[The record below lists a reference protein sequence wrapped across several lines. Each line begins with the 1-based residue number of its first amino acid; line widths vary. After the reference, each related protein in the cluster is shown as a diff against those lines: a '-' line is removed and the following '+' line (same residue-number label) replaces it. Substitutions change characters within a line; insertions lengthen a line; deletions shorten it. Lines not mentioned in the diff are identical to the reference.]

1 MKNKITNFHPV
12 AKVVSSTLVELPA
25 PSSISYIWNWGSILG
40 TTLMIQII
48 TGILLAS
55 HYNARVEQAFSST
68 IHITREVIEGWILRF
83 FHINGASFFFLIIFI
98 HISRGI
104 IFSSFK
110 GKETWISGISI
121 LFILIGTAFM
131 GYVLPWGQISFWGAT
146 VITNL
151 VSAIPFIGNYIVQW
165 LWGGFSVGQATL
177 NRFFAIHFLLP
188 FILSAFIIIH
198 LASLHMTGSN
208 SPTGVKTNTDKIM
221 FHPFFSAKD
230 LLGIILF
237 VWVLS
242 LVSLLAPFSIG
253 DPENFNP
260 ANPLNTPIHIQPE
273 WYFLFA
279 YAILRSIPNKLGG
292 VIALVLSILII
303 SIFPFKGKI
312 SLSSKFSP
320 IKKNIF
326 WFLGIIFCILTWA
339 GAKPVE
345 PPFEALSLFIRG
357 LYFSIILT
365 F

>member
-1 MKNKITNFHPV
+1 MKNKPTNLHPV
-12 AKVVSSTLVELPA
+12 AKTISSTLIELPA

-40 TTLMIQII
+40 STLAIQII

-55 HYNARVEQAFSST
+55 HYNARVEIAFSST
-68 IHITREVIEGWILRF
+68 IHITREVIEGWLLRF
-83 FHINGASFFFLIIFI
+83 LHINGASLFFIVIFI
-98 HISRGI
+98 HIRRGI

-110 GKETWISGISI
+110 GKETWISGITI
-121 LFILIGTAFM
+121 LFILIGTAFI
-131 GYVLPWGQISFWGAT
+131 GYVLPWGQMSFWGAT

-151 VSAIPFIGNYIVQW
+151 VSAIPFIGNFIVQW

-188 FILSAFIIIH
+188 FILSAVIIIH
-198 LASLHMTGSN
+198 LASLHMKGSN
-208 SPTGVKTNTDKIM
+208 SPTGIKPNRDKIL
-221 FHPFFSAKD
+221 FHPFFSSKD

-237 VWVLS
+237 IWVLS
-242 LVSLLAPFSIG
+242 TISLIAPFSMG

-292 VIALVLSILII
+292 VVALVLSILII
-303 SIFPFKGKI
+303 AIFPFKGKFT
-312 SLSSKFSP
+312 LRSKFSP
-320 IKKNIF
+320 SKKSIF
-326 WFLGIIFCILTWA
+326 WSLGILFCILTWA

-345 PPFEALSLFIRG
+345 APFEALSLLTRAC
-357 LYFSIILT
+357 YFSIMLR

>member
-1 MKNKITNFHPV
+1 MKTKIYNSHPV
-12 AKVVSSTLVELPA
+12 IKTISSTLIELPA
-25 PSSISYIWNWGSILG
+25 PASISYIWNWGSILG
-40 TTLMIQII
+40 ITLIIQII

-55 HYNARVEQAFSST
+55 HYNANIDLAFSST

-83 FHINGASFFFLIIFI
+83 FHINGASFFFLIIFV
-98 HISRGI
+98 HIRRGI

-110 GKETWISGISI
+110 RKETWISGISI
-121 LFILIGTAFM
+121 LFILIGTAFI

-177 NRFFAIHFLLP
+177 NRFFAVHFLLP
-188 FILSAFIIIH
+188 FILSAIIIIH
-198 LASLHMTGSN
+198 LASLHIKGSN
-208 SPTGVKTNTDKIM
+208 SPTGIKTNADKIM
-221 FHPFFSAKD
+221 FHPFFSIKD
-230 LLGIILF
+230 ILGIILF
-237 VWVLS
+237 IWIILITS
-242 LVSLLAPFSIG
+242 FIAPFSIG

-292 VIALVLSILII
+292 VIALVLSILVI
-303 SIFPFKGKI
+303 SIFPFKNKY

-320 IKKNIF
+320 IKKSSF
-326 WFLGIIFCILTWA
+326 WILVILFCILTWA

-345 PPFEALSLFIRG
+345 APFERLRLITRIF
-357 LYFSIILT
+357 YFSIIIGS
-365 F
+365 